1 MLDDSRTEH
10 DPLFTPPQAAEY
22 LSLSPRWL
30 ELKRYS
36 GGGPPFVR
44 ISARCV
50 RYRLSDL
57 EDWVSQR
64 VRLSTS
70 DLREGER

>member
-1 MLDDSRTEH
+1 MESQNHTDVL
-10 DPLFTPPQAAEY
+10 LTPQQAADF

-30 ELKRYS
+30 ELKRYH
-36 GGGPPFVR
+36 GDGPPFVR

-50 RYRLSDL
+50 RYRFSDL
-57 EDWVSQR
+57 EEFVRDR

-70 DLREGER
+70 DSGGDVG